1 MDGSLLQRAIG
12 RFLMVLVIAEAVF
25 APLVMAAD
33 RALLVGVGDYAQVS
47 DLPGIDLDVSMMQ
60 EAAER
65 LGFGEIRTLLDREAT
80 YDRFK
85 ALFERWLIGGT
96 RSGDRVLLYFSGHG
110 GCVAD
115 QDGDEADG
123 KDEALILHDTR
134 LQGGRMENAL
144 RDDEFNALL
153 QRLPGRHVLVL
164 IDACHS
170 GTSHKGFN
178 LPNNKSF
185 GAEKVWVSGV
195 GEPFET
201 FTKTDTELLD
211 CKQRQTSRREKS
223 FEIADTDQGEGERQ
237 SMSFLAAAE
246 DHEVALATGKG
257 SLFTLGL
264 RKAIDDA
271 TSEQE
276 SLNLRR
282 LRERVADFIQ
292 DSIDSGD
299 VRGTVHHPQLEG
311 DTDFPLRL
319 TTPRAGGGPIWR
331 QLSELASRND
341 ITRLVIEANRH
352 RYRIGDELVLS
363 IDIPH
368 AGYLN
373 VVNVGSHDNATVL
386 FPNKHHRDNYVQEG
400 KLRIPTPEMRFRLQ
414 AAEPIGPSL
423 NVAFLTERQIDL
435 YEEGVGGRGKDGH
448 YEVLVNALSAKATK
462 AVRSAVV
469 VPASG
474 YRAAGGKVIVEVG
487 H

>member
-1 MDGSLLQRAIG
+1 MQSVRLRSL
-12 RFLMVLVIAEAVF
+12 VLVVLATMAWVSSS
-25 APLVMAAD
+25 PAAD

-47 DLPGIDLDVSMMQ
+47 DLPGIDLDVAMMQ

-65 LGFGEIRTLLDREAT
+65 LGFREIRTLLDQEAT

-85 ALFERWLIGGT
+85 ALFERWLINGT

-123 KDEALILHDTR
+123 KDEVLILHDTR
-134 LQGGRMENAL
+134 LRGGRMENAL

-153 QRLPGRHVLVL
+153 QRLSGRYVLVL

-170 GTSHKGFN
+170 GTSHRGFN
-178 LPNNKSF
+178 LHGNRSL
-185 GAEKVWVSGV
+185 GAKAIRVS
-195 GEPFET
+195 EERWET
-201 FTKTDTELLD
+201 FTKTDTELLN
-211 CKQRQTSRREKS
+211 CLQRQAGRREKT
-223 FEIADTDQGEGERQ
+223 FEIADTDQREGERQ
-237 SMSFLAAAE
+237 NIAFLAAAE
-246 DHEVALATGKG
+246 DHELALATGKG

-282 LRERVADFIQ
+282 LRERVANFIQ

-299 VRGTVHHPQLEG
+299 VRGTVHHPQLG
-311 DTDFPLRL
+311 GATDFPLRM
-319 TTPRAGGGPIWR
+319 TTPRDGGGPIWR
-331 QLSELASRND
+331 QLVELAGRND
-341 ITRLVIEANRH
+341 LARLPIEASR
-352 RYRIGDELVLS
+352 RRFRVGDELILS

-386 FPNKHHRDNYVQEG
+386 FPNKHHRDNYIQEG
-400 KLRIPTPEMRFRLQ
+400 RLRIPTPEMRFRIQ
-414 AAEPIGPSL
+414 AAEPTGPSL
-423 NVAFLTERQIDL
+423 NVAFLTERRIDL
-435 YEEGVGGRGKDGH
+435 YEEGVGGRDKDGH
-448 YEVLVNALSAKATK
+448 YEALLNALSAKATK
-462 AVRSAVV
+462 SIRSAVV
-469 VPASG
+469 VPTSG

>member
-1 MDGSLLQRAIG
+1 MCGPVLQNVES
-12 RFLMVLVIAEAVF
+12 RFLVFIVLVTVTCASF
-25 APLVMAAD
+25 ATAAD
-33 RALLVGVGDYAQVS
+33 RALLIGVGDYAQVS
-47 DLPGIDLDVSMMQ
+47 DLPGIDLDVGMMQ

-65 LGFGEIRTLLDREAT
+65 LGFREIRTLLDREAT

-85 ALFERWLIGGT
+85 DLFERWLIGGT
-96 RSGDRVLLYFSGHG
+96 QSGDRVLLYFSGHG

-134 LQGGRMENAL
+134 LRGGRMENAL

-153 QRLPGRHVLVL
+153 QRLSGRYVLVL

-178 LPNNKSF
+178 LSWNRSL
-185 GAEKVWVSGV
+185 GAKAVRVSG
-195 GEPFET
+195 ERWET

-211 CKQRQTSRREKS
+211 CRQRHTGQRERS
-223 FEIADTDQGEGERQ
+223 FEITDTDQGESERQ
-237 SMSFLAAAE
+237 NMAFLAAAE

-276 SLNLRR
+276 FLNLRR

-299 VRGTVHHPQLEG
+299 VRGTVHHPQLGG

-319 TTPRAGGGPIWR
+319 TTPRAGGGPVWR
-331 QLSELASRND
+331 QLADLAGRDD
-341 ITRLVIEANRH
+341 ITRLVIKANRRH
-352 RYRIGDELVLS
+352 YRVGDELVLS
-363 IDIPH
+363 IAIPH

-373 VVNVGSHDNATVL
+373 VVNVGSRDNATVL

-400 KLRIPTPEMRFRLQ
+400 RLRIPTPEMRFRIQ
-414 AAEPIGPSL
+414 AAEPTGPSL
-423 NVAFLTERQIDL
+423 NVAFLTEKRIDL

-448 YEVLVNALSAKATK
+448 YEVFVNALSAKATK

-469 VPASG
+469 VPTSG